1 MSSESEIAC
10 WRTVGPSLEALNFH
24 DGAAIYGQGDRL
36 AGLFWLLKGIVKLCH
51 ITEEG
56 IQLTIAVLG
65 PGDVFGSSSAAETS
79 EHMATSL
86 GEVRVAK
93 ITREDLTNLVGASP
107 VFAALLCAK
116 LEAWQKRTERKLVT
130 IRTKTIEMRLVETL
144 CELALVFGAP
154 CPHGYALEIRL
165 TQQDIADLVYASRPA
180 VTKAMTALRRRGV
193 LDYRRE
199 LICVNHAALQSIAQ
213 SRPVDL

>member
-93 ITREDLTNLVGASP
+93 ITREDLTNLVGDSP

-130 IRTKTIEMRLVETL
+130 IRTKTVEMQLVETL
-144 CELALVFGAP
+144 CELALVFGRHAP
-154 CPHGYALEIRL
+154 MATPLRYGSLSKTSPILCMRVDPL
-165 TQQDIADLVYASRPA
+165 SPRP
-180 VTKAMTALRRRGV
+180 
-193 LDYRRE
+193 
-199 LICVNHAALQSIAQ
+199 
-213 SRPVDL
+213 